1 MICFHLQVHRLHET
15 DKSERM
21 EDLLSLSRGPLKN
34 ITCFS
39 GYDMHGF
46 RFRIESRDRN
56 RCTQNSGVAVIPEGS
71 EDGDNVEYYGML
83 TEILELQ
90 FLGGR
95 RVPLF
100 RCKWVDIFNKSRGIK
115 TDVYG
120 LISINLKCLL
130 KTDEPFVLASQA
142 SQAFFVK
149 DNLMKGW
156 HLVVK
161 VQPRDT
167 YDVPPG
173 DSDNEDIESD
183 DDAGYEEENIE
194 DPSNTTSCGKRKL

>member
-1 MICFHLQVHRLHET
+1 
-15 DKSERM
+15 
-21 EDLLSLSRGPLKN
+21 
-34 ITCFS
+34 
-39 GYDMHGF
+39 MHGF

-120 LISINLKCLL
+120 LISINFKCLL

-161 VQPRDT
+161 V
-167 YDVPPG
+167 
-173 DSDNEDIESD
+173 
-183 DDAGYEEENIE
+183 
-194 DPSNTTSCGKRKL
+194 

>member
-1 MICFHLQVHRLHET
+1 
-15 DKSERM
+15 M

-34 ITCFS
+34 TTCFS
-39 GYDMHGF
+39 GYDTHGF

-56 RCTQNSGVAVIPEGS
+56 RCTQNSGVAVISEGS
-71 EDGDNVEYYGML
+71 MDEDHVEYYGVL

-100 RCKWVDIFNKSRGIK
+100 RCKWVDIFNNSRGIE

-120 LISINLKCLL
+120 LVSINFKCLL
-130 KTDEPFVLASQA
+130 KTDEPFVLARQA
-142 SQAFFVK
+142 SQVFFVK
-149 DNLMKGW
+149 DNLIKGW

-161 VQPRDT
+161 MQPRDT

-173 DSDNEDIESD
+173 DSDDEAIEPD
-183 DDAGYEEENIE
+183 DDGYEDEHIE
-194 DPSNTTSCGKRKL
+194 DPSNISSCGKRKP